1 MSSNRIRSVQFH
13 DRLLNPAEAELWLNV
28 TVERPREGELRGR
41 LMGPRCRYASTVE
54 VAYPV
59 RQRPAATV
67 KEGTLGLRVLIPE
80 PSYWDPESPFLY
92 EGPLELWEVGQRVH
106 EIKLRHGFRVLNLG
120 PRGLYC
126 NGRAVGLRGVRI
138 TAVSDE
144 EALRLRAAGY
154 NLFLTPVREETAG
167 VWDVADRL
175 GFLVLGEVDDP
186 AGSGKLSEVLGSR
199 PSSLGWVRTAKAP
212 ADPLPLRFGQV
223 AGRRWERKLLA
234 VAPGELVVCAEE
246 LLPELGALENP
257 KLVIRHG
264 APPLA
269 EEPVAGVLGWINV
282 AAAA

>member
-28 TVERPREGELRGR
+28 TVERPGEGELRGR

-67 KEGTLGLRVLIPE
+67 KEGTLGMRVLIPE

-92 EGPLELWEVGQRVH
+92 EGPLELWEGGHRVH

-126 NGRAVGLRGVRI
+126 NGRAVELQGVPVR
-138 TAVSDE
+138 AVLDE
-144 EALRLRAAGY
+144 EALRLRAEGY
-154 NLFLTPVREETAG
+154 NLFLAPVREESAG

-175 GFLVLGEVDDP
+175 GFLVLGEMPGQRDN
-186 AGSGKLSEVLGSR
+186 GKLLEVLGNR
-199 PSSLGWVRTAKAP
+199 PSSLGWVMDEIPGEPT
-212 ADPLPLRFGQV
+212 PLRFGQI
-223 AGRRWERKLLA
+223 AGRRLRKPVA
-234 VAPGELVVCAEE
+234 VTPGELVVCAEE
-246 LLPELGALENP
+246 ILPELAALENP

-269 EEPVAGVLGWINV
+269 EEPVAGVLGWIN
-282 AAAA
+282 ASARA